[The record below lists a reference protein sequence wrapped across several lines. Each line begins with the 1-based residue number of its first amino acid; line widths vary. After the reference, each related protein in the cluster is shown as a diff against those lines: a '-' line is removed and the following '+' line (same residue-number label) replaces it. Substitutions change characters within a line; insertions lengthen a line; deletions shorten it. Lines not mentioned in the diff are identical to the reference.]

1 MTSQDARARL
11 LKAAT
16 DLFFRKGYADSSI
29 REIGHKANIS
39 NSVIYHYFKNKE
51 EMLAEI
57 INLAINDLF
66 AILND
71 IQDRIDDPVV
81 CLEEMIRAHL
91 VDWCLKRKKE
101 SKIIVTESD
110 WLTGKRKEENNNIQ
124 RKIYTIYKLKLKEIQ
139 SRGLLNHTDLTV
151 LCFSIIGVI
160 LQSIRWFS
168 EKGPLSKEQV
178 AQNAIAFVFKGI
190 LVADSVG
197 SKT

>member
-139 SRGLLNHTDLTV
+139 SRGLLNYTDLTV